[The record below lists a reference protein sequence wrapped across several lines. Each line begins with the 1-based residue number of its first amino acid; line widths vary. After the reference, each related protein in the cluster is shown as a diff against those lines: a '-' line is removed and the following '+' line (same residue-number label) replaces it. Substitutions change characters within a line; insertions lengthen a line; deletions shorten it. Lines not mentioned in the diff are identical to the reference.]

1 MPDRVWLIVS
11 PGYPDT
17 KARSPAIGS
26 HSQPVVSSSL
36 RQGSDRRKSHAI
48 GRFWAISIW
57 VGLAVLLPYGSAVD
71 CRIQVRDENGVKVV
85 TIAGR
90 LMNDHVPGLLSACG
104 QPSTLRL
111 DLTDVLSVDAIAAE
125 ALRRLRDAGAQL
137 TGVPTYIQLKLDS
150 IAPQPRPL

>member
-1 MPDRVWLIVS
+1 M
-11 PGYPDT
+11 
-17 KARSPAIGS
+17 
-26 HSQPVVSSSL
+26 
-36 RQGSDRRKSHAI
+36 
-48 GRFWAISIW
+48 
-57 VGLAVLLPYGSAVD
+57 D